1 MRVILDTNIFI
12 SSYIFG
18 GQVEI
23 IFEYLLEGKFEIV
36 SCKELED
43 EILDKLVNKFN
54 ISQPKF
60 ELVIKTLALA
70 QNYQL
75 GEIGKYTRDPK
86 DDFLVQLAIDSK
98 ADFIVHGD
106 KVVLVLNKIGN
117 TQTITPSKFIELLK
131 N

>member
-12 SSYIFG
+12 SSYVFG

-23 IFEYLLEGKFEIV
+23 IFEYLLEGRFEIV

-43 EILDKLVNKFN
+43 EILDKLVNKFK
-54 ISQPKF
+54 ISQTKF

-75 GEIGKYTRDPK
+75 GVINKYTRDPK
-86 DDFLVQLAIDSK
+86 NDFLVQLAIDSK
-98 ADFIVHGD
+98 ADFLVSGD
-106 KVVLVLNKIGN
+106 KDVLVLGEVGDTKIV
-117 TQTITPSKFIELLK
+117 TPSKFIELIK